1 MENQTECKYLV
12 MAKYSTKHIY
22 CCSYTPDTKGDTTH
36 LCPSTVTYQE
46 FSKGIQVHYYPNHS
60 GHECKP
66 YILSNKYKS
75 YTITD
80 LLEQASISEI
90 SEDGDL
96 YLQFKTLMDNI
107 VLDAAKINID
117 TLKVLINKAID
128 MTSILT
134 HYDEDDE
141 VITTTNR
148 SFLLLDMKKKADG
161 NGKKIAK
168 AIENLGSKGLK
179 RNTDSNEVSPI
190 LQKQLRRSTFSLADE
205 KDSDNILKA
214 LDDQNVK
221 LNKITKMQSPSSFND
236 SYKEFIDK
244 SLHEQSDKRNN
255 IRNKKKVVKTK
266 MGQFKPSIS
275 PKKVEK
281 RNSTGKMKDVEYE
294 VRERDDDCNIL
305 VLKI

>member
-1 MENQTECKYLV
+1 METQTESKYLV
-12 MAKYSTKHIY
+12 MAKYSSKHIY
-22 CCSYTPDTKGDTTH
+22 CCSYTPDNKGDTTL

-60 GHECKP
+60 GHVCKP
-66 YILSNKYKS
+66 YVLSNKYKS

-90 SEDGDL
+90 SEEGDL

-117 TLKVLINKAID
+117 TLKILINKAID

-134 HYDEDDE
+134 HYDEDDD
-141 VITTTNR
+141 VVTTTNR
-148 SFLLLDMKKKADG
+148 SYLLLDMKKKVDG

-179 RNTDSNEVSPI
+179 RTTDGNEVSPI
-190 LQKQLRRSTFSLADE
+190 VPKQSRKSTFSLADE

-221 LNKITKMQSPSSFND
+221 GKIIKMQSPSSFND

-244 SLHEQSDKRNN
+244 SLHEQTDKRNN
-255 IRNKKKVVKTK
+255 VRNKKKVVKTK

>member
-1 MENQTECKYLV
+1 MESQTESNYLV

-22 CCSYTPDTKGDTTH
+22 CCSYTSDTKGDTTH
-36 LCPSTVTYQE
+36 LCPSTITYQE

-60 GHECKP
+60 GHDSKP

-80 LLEQASISEI
+80 LLEQASIGEI

-96 YLQFKTLMDNI
+96 YLQFKSLMDNI

-117 TLKVLINKAID
+117 ALKVLINKAID

-134 HYDEDDE
+134 HYDEDDD
-141 VITTTNR
+141 VVTTANR
-148 SFLLLDMKKKADG
+148 SYLLLDTKKKADG

-168 AIENLGSKGLK
+168 AIEDLGSKGLK
-179 RNTDSNEVSPI
+179 RVADSNEVAPTS
-190 LQKQLRRSTFSLADE
+190 QKQSRKSMFTLADE
-205 KDSDNILKA
+205 KDSDNILKV
-214 LDDQNVK
+214 LDDQSVK
-221 LNKITKMQSPSSFND
+221 TGRATKMQSPSSFND

-244 SLHEQSDKRNN
+244 SLNDQNDKRNSL
-255 IRNKKKVVKTK
+255 RNKKKVVKTK

>member
-1 MENQTECKYLV
+1 METQTESNYLV

-60 GHECKP
+60 GHDCKP

-117 TLKVLINKAID
+117 TLKELINKAID

-141 VITTTNR
+141 VVTTANR
-148 SFLLLDMKKKADG
+148 SYLLLDTKKKADG

-179 RNTDSNEVSPI
+179 RNTDTSEISPI

-205 KDSDNILKA
+205 KDSNNILQA
-214 LDDQNVK
+214 LDDQNAK
-221 LNKITKMQSPSSFND
+221 SGRITKMQSPSSFND

-244 SLHEQSDKRNN
+244 SLNDQTEKRNN
-255 IRNKKKVVKTK
+255 VRNRKKVVKTK
-266 MGQFKPSIS
+266 MGQFKPSVS

>member
-1 MENQTECKYLV
+1 METQTESKYLV

-22 CCSYTPDTKGDTTH
+22 CCSYTPDTKGETTH

-60 GHECKP
+60 GHDCKP
-66 YILSNKYKS
+66 YVLSNKYKS

-80 LLEQASISEI
+80 LLEQASINDI
-90 SEDGDL
+90 SVDGDL

-134 HYDEDDE
+134 HYDEDDD
-141 VITTTNR
+141 VVTTTNR
-148 SFLLLDMKKKADG
+148 SYLLLDTKKKTDG

-179 RNTDSNEVSPI
+179 RNADSNEVAPI
-190 LQKQLRRSTFSLADE
+190 LQKQIRRSTFSLADE

-214 LDDQNVK
+214 LDDQQVK
-221 LNKITKMQSPSSFND
+221 VGKNTKMQSPSFND

-255 IRNKKKVVKTK
+255 MRTKKKVVKTK
-266 MGQFKPSIS
+266 MGQFKPSVS
-275 PKKVEK
+275 PKKIEK